1 MKKTLFFII
10 AAIIAGCSNE
20 SSKTGNSDADKF
32 FDLNFEE
39 ALSNK
44 KAYPLSEI
52 ASGIQYI
59 KLETNDSCLLRP
71 VVRYFFTDDFIFVRN
86 FDHILKF
93 SREGKFLQRIG
104 KSGRGPGEIDL
115 IRSMSVIPEKRLIV
129 VQLNYQRKLYYFS
142 FDGEFLKEIDFDR
155 NVSYIKVC
163 QDGKYILQE
172 RGAGGYEKYSFCLTT
187 DTWDT
192 LSHVENYTKWE
203 NKSNMVIS
211 IGYPSFESFYEVDGK
226 MHMKDMYNDTIYYV
240 DDTRLKPAYFLN
252 MGEFRLPGDLRPEKL
267 GPDMISQFNE
277 NSGKYFFGTLH
288 EAAGKIFLAA
298 HCYKDA
304 PSRYVVFDKATG
316 TATYLSDGN
325 EPAKGFIDDL
335 NGITEIW
342 PIGSAGENQVFMPVS
357 VMSLQKQIKENAAR
371 TARFPEKQK
380 ELEQMIMAMDPT
392 DNPLLVLMTLK

>member
-1 MKKTLFFII
+1 
-10 AAIIAGCSNE
+10 
-20 SSKTGNSDADKF
+20 
-32 FDLNFEE
+32 
-39 ALSNK
+39 
-44 KAYPLSEI
+44 
-52 ASGIQYI
+52 
-59 KLETNDSCLLRP
+59 
-71 VVRYFFTDDFIFVRN
+71 
-86 FDHILKF
+86 
-93 SREGKFLQRIG
+93 
-104 KSGRGPGEIDL
+104 
-115 IRSMSVIPEKRLIV
+115 IV

-163 QDGKYILQE
+163 QDGRYILQE

-211 IGYPSFESFYEVDGK
+211 IGYPSFESFYEADGK
-226 MHMKDMYNDTIYYV
+226 MHMKDMYNDTVYYV
-240 DDTRLKPAYFLN
+240 DDTQLKPAYFLN

-298 HCYKDA
+298 HCYRDA

-325 EPAKGFIDDL
+325 EPAKGFIDDM

-342 PIGSAGENQVFMPVS
+342 PIGSANENQVFMPVS

-371 TARFPEKQK
+371 TAKFPEKQK
-380 ELEQMIMAMDPT
+380 ELEQMIMSMDPT
-392 DNPLLVLMTLK
+392 DNPLLVLVTLK